1 MAIKPVKKS
10 WGSEKTINYLGK
22 DFNTLKQN
30 LIDYTKT
37 YFPNTYSD
45 FNESSP
51 GMVFLEQASVIGDI
65 LSFYQDVQLK
75 ESMLSNATERKNV
88 VALAQ
93 TMGYKPKTS
102 SPAVTTLTV
111 YQLLPSTGVG
121 ANVTPDERYC
131 LRIKEGMEVTS
142 TTNSNIIFRTVD
154 VVDFSLTDGR
164 EIDVFE
170 RNEIGEPTFYLLT
183 KSVKAISAQ
192 ELTTTRTF
200 GDSTDY
206 PTTTLGD
213 TNIIQITSVTDENN
227 LKYYEVP

>member
-10 WGSEKTINYLGK
+10 WGSEKNINYLGK

-45 FNESSP
+45 FNEASP
-51 GMVFLEQASVIGDI
+51 GMVFLEQAAVIGDV

-75 ESMLSNATERKNV
+75 ESMLANATERKNV

-111 YQLLPSTGVG
+111 YQLIPSKNSGSSV
-121 ANVTPDERYC
+121 VPDESYC
-131 LRIKEGMEVTS
+131 LRIKDGMEVASTS
-142 TTNSNIIFRTVD
+142 NSNIVFRTTD
-154 VVDFSLTDGR
+154 SLDFSNTNDVTEEDEDIEELIVDDD
-164 EIDVFE
+164 EI
-170 RNEIGEPTFYLLT
+170 N
-183 KSVKAISAQ
+183 
-192 ELTTTRTF
+192 
-200 GDSTDY
+200 
-206 PTTTLGD
+206 
-213 TNIIQITSVTDENN
+213 DENKFKLITYKN
-227 LKYYEVP
+227 SNPLNPFVYDNTTQ